1 MKNKIYLVNVTRK
14 VNQIQLPIWISV
26 LVNAL
31 KMSNIDVEVIDLLPV
46 EEEKKEKYFKSRLPK
61 EKAIF
66 GFSIIA
72 GNDHL
77 NQNEKYAKMVLD
89 INPDNIIVYGG
100 PLPSSIPEL
109 MLNNC
114 LCKYVIVGE
123 GEFSFPALIKSIFK
137 GNQYPN
143 DIKGLFYKKDKVIFG
158 IMPNRIKTLSVY
170 SKPDYS
176 LLDMDFYI
184 NYLNETNQS
193 FELMAS
199 RGCRGNCSFCF
210 KFCGPGFS
218 FKSPASV
225 LDEIQEIIDKYKL
238 RKFYFV
244 DENFFDSKKFFLEFI
259 KLKQERKMDF
269 TFRGQAR
276 LDCIDKEMLDLGKKN
291 GLVCISAGIESYSQ
305 KTLDKI
311 NKNMNIKTA
320 EDKIKLIKKYD
331 ILLLASVIIGFEWD
345 TEKDFEELEKFIIKN
360 GLQKKTKVHYLTPLP
375 NTKLFKEVVEKGH
388 IKNEFEYIRNLGDL
402 YWERMI
408 NITKLPNEVLDY
420 WYNRLYKLC
429 SKDVVEPISKKYRTN
444 IRKIH

>member
-31 KMSNIDVEVIDLLPV
+31 KMYNIDVEVIDLLPV

-143 DIKGLFYKKDKVIFG
+143 DIKGLFYKKDKVI
-158 IMPNRIKTLSVY
+158 
-170 SKPDYS
+170 
-176 LLDMDFYI
+176 
-184 NYLNETNQS
+184 
-193 FELMAS
+193 
-199 RGCRGNCSFCF
+199 
-210 KFCGPGFS
+210 
-218 FKSPASV
+218 
-225 LDEIQEIIDKYKL
+225 
-238 RKFYFV
+238 
-244 DENFFDSKKFFLEFI
+244 
-259 KLKQERKMDF
+259 
-269 TFRGQAR
+269 
-276 LDCIDKEMLDLGKKN
+276 
-291 GLVCISAGIESYSQ
+291 
-305 KTLDKI
+305 
-311 NKNMNIKTA
+311 
-320 EDKIKLIKKYD
+320 
-331 ILLLASVIIGFEWD
+331 
-345 TEKDFEELEKFIIKN
+345 
-360 GLQKKTKVHYLTPLP
+360 
-375 NTKLFKEVVEKGH
+375 
-388 IKNEFEYIRNLGDL
+388 
-402 YWERMI
+402 
-408 NITKLPNEVLDY
+408 
-420 WYNRLYKLC
+420 
-429 SKDVVEPISKKYRTN
+429 
-444 IRKIH
+444 